1 VRARPLPADKGGQQ
15 GGPPGSRTD
24 HEPRG
29 PAVDGRFDH
38 RPQDQ
43 PDGGD
48 RQEHPGQVATQGV
61 GVARVRHE
69 PPGEQRRAEGDR
81 DVDEEHR
88 APPEVG
94 EQQPADDRAEGEA
107 DTVRP
112 GPKPDRVKRSARLWV
127 PTYREAAQPSGSRS
141 TDGRVDGE
149 GPGFGIE
156 HRSRP

>member
-1 VRARPLPADKGGQQ
+1 MRARPLPADKGGQQ

-88 APPEVG
+88 APPEV
-94 EQQPADDRAEGEA
+94 QQQRALDEERAAKVLPIVARILGIGKLKE
-107 DTVRP
+107 TVES
-112 GPKPDRVKRSARLWV
+112 K
-127 PTYREAAQPSGSRS
+127 
-141 TDGRVDGE
+141 
-149 GPGFGIE
+149 
-156 HRSRP
+156 